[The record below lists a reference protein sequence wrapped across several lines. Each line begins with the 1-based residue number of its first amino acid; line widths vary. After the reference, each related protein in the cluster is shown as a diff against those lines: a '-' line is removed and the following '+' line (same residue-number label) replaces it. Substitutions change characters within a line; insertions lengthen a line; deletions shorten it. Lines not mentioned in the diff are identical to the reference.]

1 VHDRRIATAVEKM
14 KQKTKLKIILITI
27 VASHLYSCS
36 KNSNIKDNTVFS
48 INHNIK
54 TNKSHL
60 QDSCV
65 YYKNPD
71 LINFITS
78 DYDKNGIKDSVF
90 LSAKDS
96 IVEFSIILNGK
107 NKIKM
112 TRLLLPM
119 ADYQTERKYNFFLFG
134 NDSDSISL
142 IQEYGAARDAMS
154 YMIYFDV
161 IKKEFIAKYII
172 YKYRNNKTGEIIED
186 TIFQDKLI
194 ERVDMIKY
202 FNN

>member
-1 VHDRRIATAVEKM
+1 M
-14 KQKTKLKIILITI
+14 KQKRKLKIILLLL
-27 VASHLYSCS
+27 AMFHLYCCTR
-36 KNSNIKDNTVFS
+36 KSNAQDDIVLPIDHKIK
-48 INHNIK
+48 I
-54 TNKSHL
+54 NKSHL
-60 QDSCV
+60 QDSSV

-96 IVEFSIILNGK
+96 IVGFSIILNGK
-107 NKIKM
+107 NKIKT

-134 NDSDSISL
+134 NDSDTISL

-154 YMIYFDV
+154 YIIYFDV
-161 IKKEFIAKYII
+161 LKKAFIAKYAI
-172 YKYRNNKTGEIIED
+172 YKYRNNKTGEIVED